1 MQSVHVLKI
10 LFYNPKAQ
18 SGTVHLT
25 GSFGLLLFYQ
35 RKKLRAYIFKLAVVQ
50 IGVEPASGQQV
61 VVGALLHN
69 VTIPHD

>member
-1 MQSVHVLKI
+1 MDKI

-35 RKKLRAYIFKLAVVQ
+35 RKNYALTSSRAYIFKLAVVQ
-50 IGVEPASGQQV
+50 IGIEPASGQQV